1 MIPIRSHN
9 DPATDRVSRKRYDR
23 ARKACSEAERLLEV
37 KSREVW
43 EVNKQLKEQA
53 AGLELAIQER
63 TADLVKQQVAAEEAN
78 KAKTVFSGQYEP

>member
-1 MIPIRSHN
+1 MKSH
-9 DPATDRVSRKRYDR
+9 
-23 ARKACSEAERLLEV
+23 
-37 KSREVW
+37 EVW

-78 KAKTVFSGQYEP
+78 KAKTVFLASMSHAQDTAKRRLGHGGGIVGYAITR